1 MNDETA
7 DSQDQI
13 DMHTPSAARMYD
25 YLLGGHYNYP
35 SDRSACDQLL
45 TTAPSTRELAVN
57 NRAFLVR
64 VVRHIASHYGIRQ
77 FIDHGSG
84 LPTQSNVHQ
93 VAQSVDPSCRVV
105 YVDND
110 PMVLGYGRAFLEENQ
125 NVLILPSDMRDTG
138 KIAADAAQII
148 DLSRPVA
155 ALFVSVLHCI
165 PDDSL
170 GNPRK
175 MIEDTVRLLAPGS
188 VVVICQLVSEDA
200 RIRDEVTELMREQTG
215 DRWGRV
221 RTRAEVND
229 FFTVPRLR
237 IEEEFGLR
245 DVTDWRPDTDL
256 VRRQETQ
263 EWIEYGGLA
272 TVD

>member
-1 MNDETA
+1 M
-7 DSQDQI
+7 
-13 DMHTPSAARMYD
+13 
-25 YLLGGHYNYP
+25 
-35 SDRSACDQLL
+35 
-45 TTAPSTRELAVN
+45 
-57 NRAFLVR
+57 
-64 VVRHIASHYGIRQ
+64 
-77 FIDHGSG
+77 
-84 LPTQSNVHQ
+84 
-93 VAQSVDPSCRVV
+93 V